1 MSVDFSTPLSAFKA
15 DSRENLI
22 VGSDGHY
29 YLLMDLGE
37 PYEALLGGTISGTAT
52 IGLVGVS
59 SDYRV
64 IRGSAD
70 TNTVSVFESRYL
82 AIDITEGLINKQ
94 PTSVQTSLNT
104 GTGFNG
110 LTIAAYFGADKL
122 ASGVP
127 DGAGAWK
134 VNVESG
140 AVTTAPQPIFKS
152 SQGDMGS
159 SGADIV
165 VGTTSSAAGNTATL
179 LFESGDGNDVF
190 VWSSGSGDQR
200 FDGGSG
206 FDQLS
211 LSPLQGAVYSV
222 DEYGN
227 VTVAVQG
234 VAKYKIKP
242 IQSWSN
248 PDHVVLQVIGADGE
262 SIVNTLDLDGI
273 EQIRFGSF
281 NLRLSARANEP
292 GTAELTGTPWRDSF
306 SLSLDEISSLKII
319 DAKEGLAELALYFDS
334 SDVGSGA
341 YALTEENG
349 QTNILINGANYGSIQ
364 LTDGGGTFTVNG
376 VDGAD
381 DQVVTLKGDFMA
393 VILIDEANPLARVR
407 LVLADDAIRVTPG
420 SPNFQV
426 TEDFKDHH
434 IEDYFNRID
443 ATNDA
448 DVIDA
453 DQLGASAG
461 VGIPADLIIGFGGD
475 DTIKGG
481 AGRDTILGLEGNDSI
496 DGGLGFDVATYTGR
510 FVDYTV
516 ARVTSGSQTYFTVT
530 HKNGGVEGVDTL
542 HNIEGIYFRGDDV
555 FNRLA
560 PGVEYSFD
568 NRESYVAGSDDADL
582 IDMQA
587 LDAHMPF
594 SSLDGIPVFV
604 KDNGDTVKVA
614 DLAIDFTLPYQAAKF
629 PSDAGV
635 IFSEPALELAG
646 FRLLK
651 EGVPVDF
658 SGEAYRQLT
667 IGAFTAQDDGYEI
680 EWLGAERDSEEPVYV
695 PIYINGGRS
704 ISSFIEAGNGN
715 DTIKAGDGGDHIAG
729 GAGNDS
735 IDGGAWSVLEYLR
748 IEVDYPDWYRENRAK
763 YAGKREDFSVSYSAT
778 DKTWTVRDLNPAD
791 GDEGTDK
798 LLNIQSLEF
807 SRGDNSVAYDDKVIY
822 LAPRV
827 GLNIVDWETM
837 AVSGSWTH
845 GTARGDALGLTPQV
859 EGLLAGTP
867 TDVYYKF
874 QGDDHFRNSEGN
886 DTYYGG
892 AGFDE
897 VKFEGNSSD
906 YTVVE
911 TTNGVTVSRGTE
923 VDNLID
929 IERIQFDAGSLSL
942 KVRFSHAQDPFMDG
956 GRNYIEGSLK
966 ADRIDADALG
976 AEQPFDGQL
985 YIDFGSSMDGT
996 RTSVVMWKI
1005 VEDAVP
1011 DVPNDTVIVI
1021 DPEMMGSG
1029 VQLQKGGQ
1037 VVEIGESLE
1046 ISFWDFISQE
1056 SNYSLHWTDSNVGNL
1071 GVNVRFKSSG
1081 ALVKADWID
1090 AGPGNDT
1097 ILGGKEGDEIKGGLG
1112 NDSIDGGSEGLF
1124 KFLELDGFEAW
1135 VKRDSARYD
1144 GKRADFSVIYNDQD
1158 KTYTVTD
1165 NNPADGNEGID
1176 TLSNIDAIQF
1186 GDSDGDTGRVYL
1198 IPETNIH
1205 YQWEQDEIV
1214 GIWGSHTRG
1223 TLADDSVGLND
1234 ALRAIIDSNEPGTYY
1249 DFSEDDSFRD
1259 SAGSD
1264 TYYGGTGYDTL
1275 EIAGDLVDFAFER
1288 IDDEGGGHHFEI
1300 RSLLEDNTD
1309 VETIYNIEKV
1319 YFTDSDDSVHFELRF
1334 WASPNL
1340 DRWSSNSIDG
1350 TSLPEKIDADAMGKA
1365 TDDPFEGEAFI
1376 QLEFNGS
1383 DKWSFADH
1391 PFAFEGDVTF
1401 SASSFGGQDTTYGGG
1416 DTLTGGQDTMYGG
1429 GDTLTGGQD
1438 TMYGGGD
1445 TLTGG
1450 QDTMYGGGDTLTGG
1464 QDTMYGGED
1473 TLTGGQD
1480 PFMGG
1485 AGQTNYLML
1494 FDGQGHEVSFDEG
1507 DVTLSAAE
1515 LIAGGYYIKN
1525 WEPTWMNSQLVVKV
1539 SADQAALVTRD
1550 WINAGA
1556 GDDTILGGAG
1566 GDQVRGGQGND
1577 IINGGGSS
1585 FANLLDIRVRDT
1597 WPLMN
1602 QAEYSAKASKYNISA
1617 EVADTDDVALYG
1629 EFGLELGKTYFRV
1642 EDSRASGGDGTDIV
1656 FNMDRLRFVDTEVW
1670 LTPNVWFNEM
1680 WNDVQIS
1687 TDGAVDGV
1695 YVLGLDDF
1703 NADTLV
1709 RLELSG
1715 WNAAGGR
1722 FEIDRGNDTVVVDE
1736 HSYQNVTVTVDELAA
1751 GNVKY
1756 VLPPDSNN
1764 TDSIETYTPID
1775 YSLPRVSA
1783 VNRLVNVEGSKFADE
1798 VGFVEGEVPA
1808 TQYNFQGSD
1817 RLTGG
1822 AGDDTLRGGA
1832 GPDTLR
1838 GDKGDDLLDGG
1849 GNATGDNS
1857 IWYSNGSRGYDLA
1870 EFSGAYSRYE
1880 ITFFDG
1886 NGEKVNSIAGAD
1898 YIVVSDGKSS
1908 AKGGDGTDT
1917 LRNIEILRFSDG
1929 ERALQVVKNSYMG
1942 WEWVNNQNIE
1952 VRVTSWEGTEWD
1964 DVIEGTA
1971 EKDEVRDNGGD
1982 DILSLGAGND
1992 QVWIGAGDD
2001 TIDGGIGRDT
2011 VEFAAAR
2018 SRFTIAKTTESG
2030 VDVFTIADRLPS
2042 DKGGLGVKIVK
2053 NVEILRFSEWQ
2064 EVRLTPSID
2073 YWGQLD
2079 QPQWLTVNVQGT
2091 KFDDL
2096 VDVEQLVKSV
2106 TELDGIAYG
2115 RSEIRTDAGDD
2126 VVYGSDSAGDRVND
2140 GVGDDIY
2147 DGRGRGTSQNSWD
2160 DENSVRFN
2168 GKLERYDISTLKL
2181 SDLNVLATQEI
2192 YDALTEYESEKL
2204 NFDNTQ
2210 VQVVKVV
2217 DLMPEE
2223 LGSDGTNY
2231 LINFDRLDFDG
2242 ESVRLGVNY
2251 SANTWG
2257 SGTNWD
2263 RNWVEGGLLADTI
2276 DADALAVA
2284 YNSKKSEAT
2293 DSGDTLTDGQDTMHG
2308 GGDTLTDGQDTMHGG
2323 GDTLTDGQDTM
2334 YGNPTPGDAALGDNI
2349 RGGKGNDTIYG
2360 GAGADEIAGG
2370 FGDDVID
2377 GGANGTVDPNNQWDT
2392 SYFDVARF
2400 EAGFNRFEI
2409 SFFELV
2415 VAGAGNYNESG
2426 LPAPGGDYEVSDY
2439 FTKTGLVVVK
2449 DRYTDLMGGYGRDVL
2464 TNIEALFFSDRLERL
2479 TTQENEQNTETLYV
2493 DGTVFGDL
2501 IKGRDGVENHLNGR
2515 AGNDSLSGADVNDW
2529 LEGGRGDDTLVGG
2542 AEDLENWGSGDVA
2555 RFSANAN
2562 EFTFTRDGNN
2572 VVVTHLIPDD
2582 LGGLGKDLLIG
2593 IEEISFANTRMR
2605 LVVDYEDFESQG
2617 VTYTSVYGTNL
2628 SDDISVGLN
2637 VGDMVNAGAGDDKVY
2652 GGPQRDNIDA
2662 GAGDDEVIADA
2673 GKDMIRTG
2681 TGNDTV
2687 DGGDGV
2693 DLVVF
2698 DDSIGRYRFEVLDKN
2713 DHSVVSAIDSAS
2725 FEDTGYQGNDQL
2737 RWLLQSDAM
2746 TIFDPSS
2753 HHLRVIDKSNLDAR
2767 LSDGQD
2773 LLIGV
2778 ELLLFNDALLN
2789 LGPSTTVDELSVA
2802 ANADD
2807 SAYRYEMDFLTAL
2820 DGDTSIGSGSLLR
2833 AEPKESELL
2842 EWRMEVQVP
2851 YDLPRERFVISTSR
2865 VVADGEQVGN
2875 LQSGAHYFLIADKV
2889 SLTQDLSS
2897 EELGSGELGDLKSIV
2912 DRGVGYGLS
2921 WLSTDF
2927 GYLDFGEEMLL
2938 LEAKTLEGT
2947 SGYWD
2952 DETNSYISGGIDDA
2966 EHSGTFLDD
2975 LLKSSGEGF
2984 RDRFNADQGND
2995 TYLGGDQPDVGSD
3008 WDRND
3013 SVNYYSAS
3021 RERFQIKGVLV
3032 RLDED
3037 EYVIVD
3043 PTNAGADTINAITV
3057 TDILPDAFGG
3067 LGSDLLIDIE
3077 QINFNN
3083 GSVSVTPRI
3092 YYWTDYLGR
3101 IEMNAEGTQFG
3112 DVLVGEDGND
3122 WLNGREGDDLLIGG
3136 AGGDELEGGAG
3147 NDTIV
3152 GGDNA
3157 EEENGWVRMDTA
3169 RFSGSFDRYTLE
3181 TGFVDDEYDFVTI
3194 SDGTHTKAA
3203 FRLSDL
3209 LPSDDKDSTG
3219 VDILVDV
3226 ENLSFADRW
3235 MSLQPNY
3242 NEWTNWDGTVNKNAD
3257 GTDFDDL
3264 LEEQSENERNYFR
3277 GRDGNDV
3284 LVGGGN
3290 GDNLGGDAGNDILIG
3305 GINGTSGNSWEDLD
3319 VAEYQGNQA
3328 RYNRYKLVVAETEI
3342 SYTDKAG
3349 ASHAVA
3355 TFEDS
3360 AWVFDA
3366 GVDADIEYLIGKA
3379 LALTGDVLSA
3389 GVSARIVQDRLPAS
3403 IGGDGTD
3410 LLIDMERIRFQDVQ
3424 VDLIPTVNVWYEYN
3438 EDAEAPKVVSGGSVG
3453 GTASADDFAF
3463 ADVVTW
3469 SKGERTGADLQTWTN
3484 QLVGARLDI
3493 ELKGG
3498 DDRYIGGNGA
3508 ESIRPGTG
3516 HDFIDAGGQ
3525 GGSDGLGQDKWGNRL
3540 RDEVRFEGGYD
3551 RYELVD
3557 LTLDKGNGEWQVS
3570 SRWAGVN
3577 TLSALSLLT
3586 DPDSFLVGLDLGAS
3600 TESAVAAQLTKLTTY
3615 LDANDATDV
3624 SAWLVID
3631 TIGAELGGGGVDVVI
3646 DAEAFS
3652 FSDFWMPLS
3661 VDIWY
3666 NRAWGPE
3673 YDDVAWEERPIVGA
3687 NVNGTVGNDIIA
3699 GDQTYDFSGDD
3710 HIEGNDG
3717 NDLIKAGAGGDWIRG
3732 GEGSDT
3738 IFGGA
3743 NGLPDQW
3750 GYVRTDTAG
3759 YEGDF
3764 ERYEISSAFDA
3775 TLNRSYIEVKDLEIP
3790 EDVDRLYGI
3799 EALSFRD
3806 KWLRVGIEVYTW
3818 QDWKTNET
3826 RGVNVEGGLLNDFY
3840 DASNDAYAGIQH
3852 DYRGYEGNDVF
3863 IGGDNPD
3870 RFWGGSGS
3878 DSLVGGL
3885 NGVNEFGNPGEDV
3898 AQYDGLAES
3907 YTVTV
3912 LSNGTKREVNGVTYT
3927 ASATDLIVE
3936 VLDLNEPE
3944 EIDVLIGIEVIS
3956 FWDKW
3961 LPLQV
3966 SKNYSDFNNDGV
3978 ADEVF
3983 QRGTDSADTLTGEKI
3998 SDRIEAGAGDD
4009 TLSGGAGGDWLS
4021 GGAGDDS
4028 IDGGENGLDAWGNPS
4043 FDVAVFEGRYELY
4056 SISPSGEGLTVADS
4070 RTNGTGTDFVINV
4083 EALQFSDRYINLQTY
4098 VDARDYDFDGVI
4110 DEIVYRGTN
4119 LLADTL
4125 SASDASVTEAIA
4137 EQPLSEKIRYR
4148 FEGLEGNDT
4157 LTGSDKDDVFV
4168 VGTGS
4173 DSVAGGAG
4181 NDRARFI
4188 GNKSDYTIVMPA
4200 SEGAAFTV
4208 TNNLS
4213 TDVVTLT
4220 NVETLVFEDR
4230 LVKVVVSGG
4239 TAAAVTSELI
4249 DTDGDKVVDL
4259 VRVSGTDAADTVT
4272 PPSSQMSL
4280 SFEIDSGEGD
4290 DILTGGDYA
4299 DIFKPGAGNDLIIGG
4314 KNLDMDANGVQ
4325 LPDQVL
4331 LSGKRADFTVAKI
4344 RESSF
4349 TLTGDYEI
4357 GDVINVALGDISVRH
4372 VATSTDKAVIAG
4384 ALATAIEAAVTA
4396 ANGED
4401 GATEKI
4407 ISAAFDS
4414 GSGKITVKATDNLIS
4429 AIVSAENG
4437 LQAAKDD
4444 SGNPIASA
4452 STSEAVDGDL
4462 LTFETFPTGVR
4473 AGDFVK
4479 LTAGSVT
4486 GVYEVKST
4494 NSDAKTITLES
4505 SVSDASLIAAL
4516 SLTVDIYETNSDDTQ
4531 ASSAVTYETYTQVT
4545 NGSETDT
4552 LKGIERIVFEDQSV
4566 SLIATRSAS
4575 ATLGTDGVEVVYRV
4589 NGTSIADV
4597 INGTAEN
4604 EIFNGGGGADHFV
4617 IATGSGD
4624 DEIRGFSTDDGDVMT
4639 FLLGAASGAGL
4650 NNLGTAFDEFNEV
4663 DARSQLQGENLVID
4677 LGGGNSVTLVGVTS
4691 LDATDV
4697 EFIHATTF

>member
-1 MSVDFSTPLSAFKA
+1 MSVDLSTPLSAFKA
-15 DSRENLI
+15 DSTKNLI

-29 YLLMDLGE
+29 YLLMDLGQTF
-37 PYEALLGGTISGTAT
+37 EALLGGTIAGTAA
-52 IGLVGVS
+52 IGLLGVS

-110 LTIAAYFGADKL
+110 LTIAAYFGADML
-122 ASGVP
+122 ASGMP

-140 AVTTAPQPIFKS
+140 AVTTTPQPIFKS

-165 VGTTSSAAGNTATL
+165 VGTTSSAAGNTAPL

-211 LSPLQGAVYSV
+211 LSPLQGAEYGV

-234 VAKYKIKP
+234 LAKYKIKP

-306 SLSLDEISSLKII
+306 SLSLDEISSLKTI

-349 QTNILINGANYGSIQ
+349 QTNILINDVNYGSIK
-364 LTDGGGTFTVNG
+364 LTDGGGIFTVNG
-376 VDGAD
+376 VGSAP
-381 DQVVTLKGDFMA
+381 DQVITLKGDFMA
-393 VILIDEANPLARVR
+393 VTLIDEANPLARVR
-407 LVLADDAIRVTPG
+407 LVLGDDAIRVTPG

-434 IEDYFNRID
+434 IQDYRNRID

-453 DQLGASAG
+453 DQLGEAAG
-461 VGIPADLIIGFGGD
+461 GGIPADLIIGFGGD
-475 DTIKGG
+475 DTINGG
-481 AGRDTILGLEGNDSI
+481 AGRDTIYGLEGNDSI
-496 DGGLGFDVATYTGR
+496 DGGSGFDSANYIGKST
-510 FVDYTV
+510 DYTV
-516 ARVTSGSQTYFTVT
+516 VRDTSGSQTYFTIT
-530 HKNGGVEGVDTL
+530 HKNDGAEGIDTL
-542 HNIEGIYFRGDDV
+542 YNIEAIYFSGDGV
-555 FNRLA
+555 FNRIA

-568 NRESYVAGSDDADL
+568 NSESYVGGSNYDDL

-604 KDNGDTVKVA
+604 KDNGDTVKIA
-614 DLAIDFTLPYQAAKF
+614 DLGVDFTLPYQAAKF
-629 PSDAGV
+629 PLDAGV

-651 EGVPVDF
+651 GGTPVDF
-658 SGEAYRQLT
+658 SGEAYLQLT
-667 IGAFTAQDDGYEI
+667 IGALTAQDGGYEI
-680 EWLGAERDSEEPVYV
+680 EWLGAARDSEEPVYV

-704 ISSFIEAGNGN
+704 IISFVEAGDGN
-715 DTIKAGDGGDHIAG
+715 DTIFGGDGGDHIVG

-748 IEVDYPDWYRENRAK
+748 IETDYPDWYRDNQSK

-798 LLNIQSLEF
+798 LLNIQRLEF
-807 SRGDNSVAYDDKVIY
+807 SRGDDSVAYDDKVIY

-827 GLNIVDWETM
+827 GLNIVDWEIM

-867 TDVYYKF
+867 TGVYYKF
-874 QGDDHFRNSEGN
+874 QGDDYFRNSAGN

-897 VKFEGNSSD
+897 VKFEGSSSD
-906 YTVVE
+906 YTIVE

-923 VDNLID
+923 VDTLIG
-929 IERIQFDAGSLSL
+929 IERIQFDAGSASL
-942 KVRFSHAQDPFMDG
+942 EVRFSHAQDPFMDG
-956 GRNYIEGSLK
+956 GRNYIEGSLS

-976 AEQPFDGQL
+976 AATPFDGQL
-985 YIDFGSSMDGT
+985 YIDFGSSMNGT

-1005 VEDAVP
+1005 VEDEVP
-1011 DVPNDTVIVI
+1011 DVPQDTVIII
-1021 DPEMMGSG
+1021 DTEMMGSG

-1071 GVNVRFKSSG
+1071 GVNVRFKASG
-1081 ALVKADWID
+1081 ALTKSDWID
-1090 AGPGNDT
+1090 AGAGNDT
-1097 ILGGKEGDEIKGGLG
+1097 ILGGKEGDGIKGGLG
-1112 NDSIDGGSEGLF
+1112 NDSIDGGSEGLL
-1124 KFLELDGFEAW
+1124 KFLELDGFDAW

-1165 NNPADGNEGID
+1165 NNPADGNEGVD

-1186 GDSDGDTGRVYL
+1186 GDSDWETGQVYL
-1198 IPETNIH
+1198 TPETNIH

-1234 ALRAIIDSNEPGTYY
+1234 ALRAALDSNAPGTYY

-1275 EIAGDLVDFAFER
+1275 EIAGDMVDFAFER

-1300 RSLLEDNTD
+1300 RSEIDGNTD
-1309 VETIYNIEKV
+1309 VETIYSIEKV

-1350 TSLPEKIDADAMGKA
+1350 TSLPEKIDADAMGK
-1365 TDDPFEGEAFI
+1365 TTEDPFKGDAYL
-1376 QLEFNGS
+1376 QVEFNGS
-1383 DKWSFADH
+1383 DKWSFAENR
-1391 PFAFEGDVTF
+1391 FALTGSITF
-1401 SASSFGGQDTTYGGG
+1401 SASSFGGGDTLHGGEDTLLGGG
-1416 DTLTGGQDTMYGG
+1416 DTLHGGEDTLLGG
-1429 GDTLTGGQD
+1429 GDTLHGGED
-1438 TMYGGGD
+1438 TLLGGGD
-1445 TLTGG
+1445 TLHGG
-1450 QDTMYGGGDTLTGG
+1450 EDTLHGGEDTLLGGGDTLH
-1464 QDTMYGGED
+1464 GGED
-1473 TLTGGQD
+1473 TLLGGGD
-1480 PFMGG
+1480 TLHGG
-1485 AGQTNYLML
+1485 EDTLFGGGDTPYDGVGQSHHLQL
-1494 FDGQGHEVSFDEG
+1494 FDGDGQEVSFSGG
-1507 DVTLSAAE
+1507 DVTISVQE
-1515 LIAGGYYIKN
+1515 LIDGGYYIKAA
-1525 WEPTWMNSQLVVKV
+1525 EPTWMSSQLVVTV
-1539 SADQAALVTRD
+1539 NADQAALVTRD
-1550 WINAGA
+1550 RINAGA

-1577 IINGGGSS
+1577 IINGGASS
-1585 FANLLDIRVRDT
+1585 FADRLNITVRDT
-1597 WPLMN
+1597 WPLMDR
-1602 QAEYSAKASKYNISA
+1602 AEYAAKASKYNISA
-1617 EVADTDDVALYG
+1617 EVADASAVVLYG
-1629 EFGLELGKTYFRV
+1629 EFGLTLGQTYFKV
-1642 EDSRASGGDGTDIV
+1642 EDTRTTGGDGADIL
-1656 FNMDRLRFVDTEVW
+1656 FNIDRLQFADTEVW
-1670 LTPNVWFNEM
+1670 LTPNLWFNEM
-1680 WNDVQIS
+1680 WNDIQIS
-1687 TDGAVDGV
+1687 TDGAENGV
-1695 YVLGLDDF
+1695 YVLSLDDF
-1703 NADTLV
+1703 NADTLI

-1722 FEIDRGNDTVVVDE
+1722 FEIDRGDETVTLDAN
-1736 HSYQNVTVTVDELAA
+1736 SYENVTVSVEELAA
-1751 GNVKY
+1751 GKVKY
-1756 VLPPDSNN
+1756 VLPPPSNN
-1764 TDSIETYTPID
+1764 NDGVETYTPID
-1775 YSLPRVSA
+1775 HSLPRVSA
-1783 VNRLVNVEGSKFADE
+1783 INRLVNVEGSKFADE
-1798 VGFVEGEVPA
+1798 VGFVEGAVPA

-1822 AGDDTLRGGA
+1822 SGDDTLRGGA

-1838 GDKGDDLLDGG
+1838 GDKGDDSLDGG
-1849 GNATGDNS
+1849 DHSTGDTS
-1857 IWYSNGSRGYDLA
+1857 TWYWHGSRGYDLA

-1886 NGEKVNSIAGAD
+1886 SDQQVNSFADAD
-1898 YIVVSDGKSS
+1898 YVVVSDGKSD

-1952 VRVTSWEGTEWD
+1952 VLVTSWEGTDWD
-1964 DVIEGTA
+1964 DVIEGTV

-1982 DILSLGAGND
+1982 DVISLGAGND

-2001 TIDGGIGRDT
+2001 IIDGGSGRDT

-2018 SRFTIAKTTESG
+2018 SRFSIAKTTESG
-2030 VDVFTIADRLPS
+2030 VDVFTITDRLPS

-2096 VDVEQLVKSV
+2096 VDVEQLVDAV
-2106 TELDGIAYG
+2106 TELDGVAYG
-2115 RSEIRTDAGDD
+2115 RSEVRTDAGDD
-2126 VVYGSDSAGDRVND
+2126 VVYGSDRAGDRVND

-2181 SDLNVLATQEI
+2181 SGLNGLATQEI
-2192 YDALTEYESEKL
+2192 YDALTAYESKKL
-2204 NFDNTQ
+2204 DFEDTK

-2257 SGTNWD
+2257 SGNNWD

-2284 YNSKKSEAT
+2284 YNADKPVQE
-2293 DSGDTLTDGQDTMHG
+2293 
-2308 GGDTLTDGQDTMHGG
+2308 
-2323 GDTLTDGQDTM
+2323 
-2334 YGNPTPGDAALGDNI
+2334 PTPGNPNPSNGDAAAGDNI

-2360 GAGADEIAGG
+2360 GAGADEITGG
-2370 FGDDVID
+2370 FGNDVID
-2377 GGANGTVDPNNQWDT
+2377 GGEGGVVDENSYWDT

-2409 SFFELV
+2409 TFFKSVE
-2415 VAGAGNYNESG
+2415 AGTGEYNDRG
-2426 LPAPGGDYEVSDY
+2426 LAEVNGDYEASDY
-2439 FTKTGLVVVK
+2439 YTADGLVVVK
-2449 DRYTDLMGGYGRDVL
+2449 DRYTDAMGGYGRDVL
-2464 TNIEALFFSDRLERL
+2464 TGIEALSFNDRWERL
-2479 TTQENEQNTETLYV
+2479 TTQENDQNSGTLYV
-2493 DGTVFGDL
+2493 EGTVFGDL
-2501 IKGRDGVENHLNGR
+2501 INGREGVENWLHGR
-2515 AGNDSLSGADVNDW
+2515 AGNDSLIGAGGRDW
-2529 LEGGRGDDTLVGG
+2529 LEGGRGDDTLDGGGQVG
-2542 AEDLENWGSGDVA
+2542 DDWSGVDIA
-2555 RFSANAN
+2555 RYSANAN
-2562 EFTFTRDGNN
+2562 EFTFTRNGNN
-2572 VVVTHLIPDD
+2572 VVVTHLIPDE
-2582 LGGLGKDLLIG
+2582 LGGLGTDLLID
-2593 IEEISFANTRMR
+2593 IEEISFASTSMR
-2605 LVVDYEDFESQG
+2605 LVVEYQDFESQG
-2617 VTYTSVYGTNL
+2617 VTYTSVYGTDL
-2628 SDDISVGLN
+2628 SDDISVGLR
-2637 VGDMVNAGAGDDKVY
+2637 VGDVVNAGAGDDIIY
-2652 GGPQRDNIDA
+2652 GGPERDKINA
-2662 GAGDDEVIADA
+2662 GAGDDEVNAGA

-2681 TGNDTV
+2681 TGNDIV
-2687 DGGDGV
+2687 DGGDDV

-2713 DHSVVSAIDSAS
+2713 DHSVVSSIDSAT
-2725 FEDTGYQGNDQL
+2725 FDNTGYQGSEQL
-2737 RWLLQSDAM
+2737 QWLLQSDALA
-2746 TIFDPSS
+2746 TFNPTS
-2753 HHLRVIDKSNLDAR
+2753 HHLRVIDKSNLDGK
-2767 LSDGQD
+2767 LSDGED
-2773 LLIGV
+2773 ILIDV

-2789 LGPSTTVDELSVA
+2789 LGPSTTIGELSA
-2802 ANADD
+2802 AADADD
-2807 SAYRYEMDFLTAL
+2807 SAYRYEMGFLAAVGGATNL
-2820 DGDTSIGSGSLLR
+2820 GSGSLLR
-2833 AEPKESELL
+2833 AQPKESSLL

-2851 YDLPRERFVISTSR
+2851 SDLPRERFVVSTSR
-2865 VVADGEQVGN
+2865 VVGDGEQVGN

-2889 SLTQDLSS
+2889 SLTQDLSG
-2897 EELGSGELGDLKSIV
+2897 EQLGAGELGQLRSIV
-2912 DRGVGYGLS
+2912 DPGVGYGLS
-2921 WLSTDF
+2921 WLSADF
-2927 GYLDFGEEMLL
+2927 GYLDFGGEMLS
-2938 LEAKTLEGT
+2938 LEAKTYEGK

-2952 DETNSYISGGIDDA
+2952 YETNNYISDVVDDA

-2975 LLKSSGEGF
+2975 FLKSSGEGF

-3008 WDRND
+3008 WERND
-3013 SVNYYSAS
+3013 SVNYHSAS

-3032 RLDED
+3032 RPDAD
-3037 EYVIVD
+3037 NYVIVE
-3043 PTNAGADTINAITV
+3043 PAEAGADTINAITV
-3057 TDILPDAFGG
+3057 TDILPDELGG

-3092 YYWTDYLGR
+3092 YSWTDYLGR
-3101 IEMNAEGTQFG
+3101 SQINAEGTQFS

-3122 WLNGREGDDLLIGG
+3122 WLNGREGDDLLLGG

-3152 GGDNA
+3152 GGVNA
-3157 EEENGWVRMDTA
+3157 EAENGWVRMDTA
-3169 RFSGSFDRYTLE
+3169 RFSGSFDRYTLV
-3181 TGFVDDEYDFVTI
+3181 TGFVDEDYEFVNTP
-3194 SDGTHTKAA
+3194 DATHTKVAYK
-3203 FRLSDL
+3203 LSDL
-3209 LPSDDKDSTG
+3209 LPSDDKESTG

-3242 NEWTNWDGTVNKNAD
+3242 NEWTNWDGTVNNNAD

-3277 GRDGNDV
+3277 GRDGNDI
-3284 LVGGGN
+3284 LIGGGN
-3290 GDNLGGDAGNDILIG
+3290 GDNLGGGAGNDILIG
-3305 GINGTSGNSWEDLD
+3305 GTNGTSGNSWEDLD
-3319 VAEYQGNQA
+3319 VAEYEGNQA
-3328 RYNRYKLVVAETEI
+3328 RYNRYKLVVGETEI
-3342 SYTDKAG
+3342 SYTDKTG

-3355 TFEDS
+3355 TLEGS

-3366 GVDADIEYLIGKA
+3366 GVDADIEYLIDKA
-3379 LALTGDVLSA
+3379 LALTGDVLLA
-3389 GVSARIVQDRLPAS
+3389 GASARIVQDRLPAS

-3410 LLIDMERIRFQDVQ
+3410 LLVDMERIRFQDVQ

-3438 EDAEAPKVVSGGSVG
+3438 EDSEAPKVVSGGSVG
-3453 GTASADDFAF
+3453 GTSSADDFAF
-3463 ADVVTW
+3463 SDVVTW
-3469 SKGERTGADLQTWTN
+3469 SKGERIGDDLQAWTS
-3484 QLVGARLDI
+3484 QLVDARLDI

-3516 HDFIDAGGQ
+3516 NDFIDAGGE
-3525 GGSDGLGQDKWGNRL
+3525 GGSNGLGQDKWGNRL
-3540 RDEVRFEGGYD
+3540 RDEVRFEGSYD

-3557 LTLDKGNGEWQVS
+3557 LTLDKDNGEWQFS

-3577 TLSALSLLT
+3577 TLSALNLLT
-3586 DPDSFLVGLDLGAS
+3586 DQGSFLVGLELGAS
-3600 TESAVAAQLTKLTTY
+3600 TESAVAAQLTKLTAY
-3615 LDANDATDV
+3615 GDEKSLIDL

-3631 TIGAELGGGGVDVVI
+3631 TIAADFGGGGVDVVI

-3775 TLNRSYIEVKDLEIP
+3775 TLNRSYIEVKDLETP

-4083 EALQFSDRYINLQTY
+4083 EALQFSDRYITLQTY

-4125 SASDASVTEAIA
+4125 SAGDASVTEAIA

-4173 DSVAGGAG
+4173 DSVVGGAG

-4200 SEGAAFTV
+4200 SAGAAFTV
-4208 TNNLS
+4208 TNKLS
-4213 TDVVTLT
+4213 QDVVTLT
-4220 NVETLVFEDR
+4220 SVETLVFEDR
-4230 LVKVVVSGG
+4230 LVKVVVDGDTTG
-4239 TAAAVTSELI
+4239 AAVTSELI

-4272 PPSSQMSL
+4272 PTSSQMSL

-4372 VATSTDKAVIAG
+4372 VATSTDKAVIAD

-4396 ANGED
+4396 ANDED

-4407 ISAAFDS
+4407 ITAAFDA

-4452 STSEAVDGDL
+4452 STSETVDGDL
-4462 LTFETFPTGVR
+4462 LTFGTFPTGVR

-4479 LTAGSVT
+4479 LTAESVT

-4494 NSDAKTITLES
+4494 NSDAKTVTLES

-4516 SLTVDIYETNSDDTQ
+4516 SLTVDFYETNSDDTQ

-4545 NGSETDT
+4545 KGSETDT

-4617 IATGSGD
+4617 IASGSGD
-4624 DEIRGFSTDDGDVMT
+4624 DEIRGFSTDDGDVIT
-4639 FLLGAASGAGL
+4639 FLLGAASGTGL

>member
-1 MSVDFSTPLSAFKA
+1 MAIDLPTALVSFKA
-15 DSRENLI
+15 DPAKNLI
-22 VGSDGHY
+22 VGPDDHY
-29 YLLMDLGE
+29 YLLMDLGQT
-37 PYEALLGGTISGTAT
+37 YTALQGGTIAGTAT

-59 SDYRV
+59 SSNLV
-64 IRGSAD
+64 LRGSAGS
-70 TNTVSVFESRYL
+70 NNVSVLESRYL
-82 AIDITEGLINKQ
+82 AIDITAGLILKQ
-94 PTSVQTSLNT
+94 STTVQSSLSN
-104 GTGFNG
+104 GAFNG
-110 LTIAAYFGADKL
+110 LTFAVYFGPDKL
-122 ASGVP
+122 ESGV
-127 DGAGAWK
+127 DQGAGAWK
-134 VNVESG
+134 VSVQGSTL
-140 AVTTAPQPIFKS
+140 TTTPQPIFKS
-152 SQGDMGS
+152 SQENMGS
-159 SGADIV
+159 PGADIV
-165 VGTTSSAAGNTATL
+165 VGTTSSAGGNTAPL

-200 FDGGSG
+200 LDGGSG

-211 LSPLQGAVYSV
+211 LSPLQGAEYDV

-242 IQSWSN
+242 VQPWSN

-281 NLRLSARANEP
+281 NLRLSARSNEP

-306 SLSLDEISSLKII
+306 SLSLDQIASLETI

-349 QTNILINGANYGSIQ
+349 QTNIRINDVNYGSIK

-376 VDGAD
+376 VGGAG

-393 VILIDEANPLARVR
+393 VTLIDEANPLDRVR
-407 LVLADDAIRVTPG
+407 LVLADDAVRVTPG
-420 SPNFQV
+420 SPNFQLL
-426 TEDFKDHH
+426 ESFRDDDIKD
-434 IEDYFNRID
+434 YRNRID

-448 DVIDA
+448 DIIDA
-453 DQLGASAG
+453 DQRGASAG
-461 VGIPADLIIGFGGD
+461 AAIPADLIIGFGGD
-475 DTIKGG
+475 DTIDGG
-481 AGRDTILGLEGNDSI
+481 AGRDTIYGLEGDDII
-496 DGGLGFDVATYTGR
+496 DGGSGFDLANYIGKSE
-510 FVDYTV
+510 DYTV
-516 ARVTSGSQTYFTVT
+516 TRVASDSQTYFTVT
-530 HKNGGVEGVDTL
+530 HNDGGAEGTDTL
-542 HNIEGIYFRGDDV
+542 YNIEAIYFSGDAV
-555 FNRLA
+555 FKRIA
-560 PGVEYSFD
+560 PGVEYGFD
-568 NRESYVAGSDDADL
+568 NQESYVAGSDYAEL
-582 IDMQA
+582 IDIQA
-587 LDAHMPF
+587 LDAMMPF
-594 SSLDGIPVFV
+594 SSLEGIDVYFKSTGDRV
-604 KDNGDTVKVA
+604 K
-614 DLAIDFTLPYQAAKF
+614 LAEIFPNLNMPFQAARY
-629 PSDAGV
+629 PSDADV
-635 IFSEPALELAG
+635 VLSQTALELAG
-646 FRLLK
+646 IRLLK
-651 EGVPVDF
+651 NGQAVDF
-658 SGEAYRQLT
+658 DGKPYIQST
-667 IGAFTAQDDGYEI
+667 IGELTAEVNGYEF
-680 EWLGAERDSEEPVYV
+680 EWLGADRDGTEPVYV
-695 PIYINGGRS
+695 PAYIDGGRS
-704 ISSFIEAGNGN
+704 IISFVEAGNGN
-715 DTIKAGDGGDHIAG
+715 DTIMGGDGGDHILG

-748 IEVDYPDWYRENRAK
+748 VETDYPEWYRENRAI
-763 YAGKREDFSVSYSAT
+763 YEGKREDFSVSYSAT
-778 DKTWTVRDLNPAD
+778 DKTWTIRDLNPAD

-798 LLNIQSLEF
+798 LANIQLIEF
-807 SRGDNSVAYDDKVIY
+807 SRGDNSVTYDDKVIY

-837 AVSGSWTH
+837 AVSGSSTH

-867 TDVYYKF
+867 TGVYYKF
-874 QGDDHFRNSEGN
+874 QGDDYFRNSAGN

-897 VKFEGNSSD
+897 VKFEGNYSD
-906 YTVVE
+906 YTIAE
-911 TTNGVTVSRGTE
+911 TSNGVTVSRGTE
-923 VDNLID
+923 VDTLIG
-929 IERIQFDAGSLSL
+929 IERIQFDAGRASLQ
-942 KVRFSHAQDPFMDG
+942 VRFSHAQDPFMDG
-956 GRNYIEGSLK
+956 GRNYIEGSLS

-976 AEQPFDGQL
+976 AAKSFDGQL
-985 YIDFGSSMDGT
+985 YIDFGSSMNGT
-996 RTSVVMWKI
+996 RTSVVLWQI
-1005 VEDAVP
+1005 VGDEVP
-1011 DVPNDTVIVI
+1011 DVPDDTVIVI
-1021 DPEMMGSG
+1021 DPSLMGAG
-1029 VQLQKGGQ
+1029 VQLQKDGL
-1037 VVEIGESLE
+1037 VVELSEPRE
-1046 ISFWDFISQE
+1046 ISFWDFISSD
-1056 SNYSLHWTDSNVGNL
+1056 SNYSLLWTDNSISNL
-1071 GVNVRFKSSG
+1071 GVNVKFKASG
-1081 ALVKADWID
+1081 ALTKSDWID
-1090 AGPGNDT
+1090 AGAGNDT
-1097 ILGGKEGDEIKGGLG
+1097 ILGGKEGDEIKGGRG
-1112 NDSIDGGSEGLF
+1112 NDSIDGGSEGLL
-1124 KFLELDGFEAW
+1124 KFLKLDGFDAW
-1135 VKRDSARYD
+1135 VIRDTARYD

-1165 NNPADGNEGID
+1165 NNPVDGNEGVD

-1186 GDSDGDTGRVYL
+1186 GDSDWETGRVYL
-1198 IPETNIH
+1198 TPETNIN

-1214 GIWGSHTRG
+1214 GIWGSYTRG
-1223 TLADDSVGLND
+1223 TLANDSVGLTD
-1234 ALRAIIDSNEPGTYY
+1234 ALRAVLDRTEQGTYY
-1249 DFSEDDSFRD
+1249 DFSEDDNFRD

-1264 TYYGGTGYDTL
+1264 TYFGGTGYDTL
-1275 EIAGDLVDFAFER
+1275 EIAGDMVDYAFAR
-1288 IDDEGGGHHFEI
+1288 IDDAGGGHHFEI

-1350 TSLPEKIDADAMGKA
+1350 TSLSEEIDADALGQA

-1401 SASSFGGQDTTYGGG
+1401 SASSFAGASQPPKTLPPTGEGTLTPPTTVDPISGVVPGSEGTLTPPTTVDPISGVVPGSEGTLTPPTTVDPISGVVPGSEGTVTPPTAIDPGGITQGGG
-1416 DTLTGGQDTMYGG
+1416 LQLFNKDGSVVFIGDDLKVTVQD
-1429 GDTLTGGQD
+1429 
-1438 TMYGGGD
+1438 
-1445 TLTGG
+1445 
-1450 QDTMYGGGDTLTGG
+1450 
-1464 QDTMYGGED
+1464 
-1473 TLTGGQD
+1473 
-1480 PFMGG
+1480 
-1485 AGQTNYLML
+1485 
-1494 FDGQGHEVSFDEG
+1494 
-1507 DVTLSAAE
+1507 
-1515 LIAGGYYIKN
+1515 LIANGYYIKTA
-1525 WEPTWMNSQLVVKV
+1525 EPTWMNSQLVVTV

-1550 WINAGA
+1550 GINAGA

-1577 IINGGGSS
+1577 IINGGESS
-1585 FANLLDIRVRDT
+1585 FADRLNITVRDT
-1597 WPLMN
+1597 WPLMDR
-1602 QAEYSAKASKYNISA
+1602 AEYAAKASKYNISA
-1617 EVADTDDVALYG
+1617 EVADASAVVLYG
-1629 EFGLELGKTYFRV
+1629 EFGLALGQTYFKV
-1642 EDSRASGGDGTDIV
+1642 EDTRTTGGDGADIL
-1656 FNMDRLRFVDTEVW
+1656 FNIDRLQFADTEVW
-1670 LTPNVWFNEM
+1670 LTPNVWFNGM
-1680 WNDVQIS
+1680 SNDIQIS
-1687 TDGAVDGV
+1687 TDGAENGV
-1695 YVLGLDDF
+1695 YVLSLDDF
-1703 NADTLV
+1703 NADTLI

-1722 FEIDRGNDTVVVDE
+1722 FEIDRGDETVTLDAN
-1736 HSYQNVTVTVDELAA
+1736 SYENVTVSVEELAA
-1751 GNVKY
+1751 GKVKY
-1756 VLPPDSNN
+1756 VLPSPSNN
-1764 TDSIETYTPID
+1764 NVGVETYTPID
-1775 YSLPRVSA
+1775 HSLPRVSA
-1783 VNRLVNVEGSKFADE
+1783 INRLVNVEGSKFADE
-1798 VGFVEGEVPA
+1798 VGFVEGAVPA

-1849 GNATGDNS
+1849 GHATGDNS

-1886 NGEKVNSIAGAD
+1886 SDEKVSSIAGAD

-2096 VDVEQLVKSV
+2096 VDFERLVKSV
-2106 TELDGIAYG
+2106 TELEGIAYG

-2192 YDALTEYESEKL
+2192 YDALTAYESGKS

-2276 DADALAVA
+2276 DADALAAA
-2284 YNSKKSEAT
+2284 YNANKPI
-2293 DSGDTLTDGQDTMHG
+2293 Q
-2308 GGDTLTDGQDTMHGG
+2308 
-2323 GDTLTDGQDTM
+2323 
-2334 YGNPTPGDAALGDNI
+2334 NPTPGNPNPSNGDAVAGDNI

-2360 GAGADEIAGG
+2360 GVGADEITGG

-2377 GGANGTVDPNNQWDT
+2377 GGANGAIDPNNQWDN

-2409 SFFELV
+2409 TFFKSVE
-2415 VAGAGNYNESG
+2415 AGTGEYNDRG
-2426 LPAPGGDYEVSDY
+2426 LAEVNGDYEASDY
-2439 FTKTGLVVVK
+2439 YTADGLVVVK
-2449 DRYTDLMGGYGRDVL
+2449 DRYTDAMGGYGRDVL
-2464 TNIEALFFSDRLERL
+2464 TGIEALSFNDSWERL
-2479 TTQENEQNTETLYV
+2479 TTQENDQNSGTLYV
-2493 DGTVFGDL
+2493 EGTVFGDL
-2501 IKGRDGVENHLNGR
+2501 INGREGVENWLHGR
-2515 AGNDSLSGADVNDW
+2515 AGNDSLIGADGNDL
-2529 LEGGRGDDTLVGG
+2529 LEGGRGNDTLVGG
-2542 AEDLENWGSGDVA
+2542 AEDVQSGGGGDVA
-2555 RFSANAN
+2555 RYSANAN
-2562 EFTFTRDGNN
+2562 EFTFTRNGNN
-2572 VVVTHLIPDD
+2572 VVVTHLIPDE
-2582 LGGLGKDLLIG
+2582 LGGLGTDLLID
-2593 IEEISFANTRMR
+2593 IEEISFASTSMR
-2605 LVVDYEDFESQG
+2605 LVVEYQDFESQG
-2617 VTYTSVYGTNL
+2617 VTYTSVYGTDL
-2628 SDDISVGLN
+2628 SDDISVGLR
-2637 VGDMVNAGAGDDKVY
+2637 VGDVVNAGAGDDIIY
-2652 GGPQRDNIDA
+2652 GGPERDKINA
-2662 GAGDDEVIADA
+2662 GAGDDEVNAGA

-2681 TGNDTV
+2681 TGNDIV
-2687 DGGDGV
+2687 DGGDDV
-2693 DLVVF
+2693 DLLVF

-2713 DHSVVSAIDSAS
+2713 DHSVVSSIDSAT
-2725 FEDTGYQGNDQL
+2725 FDNTGYQGSEQL
-2737 RWLLQSDAM
+2737 QWLLQSDALA
-2746 TIFDPSS
+2746 TFNPTS
-2753 HHLRVIDKSNLDAR
+2753 HHLRVIDKSNLDGK
-2767 LSDGQD
+2767 LSDGED
-2773 LLIGV
+2773 ILIDV

-2789 LGPSTTVDELSVA
+2789 LGPSTTIGELSA
-2802 ANADD
+2802 AADADD
-2807 SAYRYEMDFLTAL
+2807 SAYRYEMGFIAAVGGTTNL
-2820 DGDTSIGSGSLLR
+2820 GSGSLLR
-2833 AEPKESELL
+2833 AQPKESSLL

-2851 YDLPRERFVISTSR
+2851 SDLPRERFVISTSR
-2865 VVADGEQVGN
+2865 VVGDGEQVGN

-2889 SLTQDLSS
+2889 SLTQDLSG
-2897 EELGSGELGDLKSIV
+2897 EQLGSGELGQLRSIV
-2912 DRGVGYGLS
+2912 DPGVGYGLS
-2921 WLSTDF
+2921 WLSADF
-2927 GYLDFGEEMLL
+2927 GYLDFGGERLS
-2938 LEAKTLEGT
+2938 LEAKTYEGK

-2952 DETNSYISGGIDDA
+2952 YETNNYISDVVDDA

-2975 LLKSSGEGF
+2975 FLESSGEGF

-3008 WDRND
+3008 WESSD
-3013 SVNYYSAS
+3013 SVNYHSAS

-3032 RLDED
+3032 RPDAD
-3037 EYVIVD
+3037 NYVIVD
-3043 PTNAGADTINAITV
+3043 PTEAGADTINAITV
-3057 TDILPDAFGG
+3057 TDILPDELGG

-3092 YYWTDYLGR
+3092 YSWTDYLGR
-3101 IEMNAEGTQFG
+3101 SQINAEGTQFS

-3122 WLNGREGDDLLIGG
+3122 WLNGREGDDLLLGG

-3152 GGDNA
+3152 GGVNA
-3157 EEENGWVRMDTA
+3157 EAENGWVRMDTA
-3169 RFSGSFDRYTLE
+3169 RFSGSFDRYTLV
-3181 TGFVDDEYDFVTI
+3181 TGFVDEDYEFVNTP
-3194 SDGTHTKAA
+3194 DATHTKVAYK
-3203 FRLSDL
+3203 LSDL
-3209 LPSDDKDSTG
+3209 LPSDDKESTG

-3242 NEWTNWDGTVNKNAD
+3242 NEWTNWDGTVNNNAD

-3277 GRDGNDV
+3277 GRDGNDI
-3284 LVGGGN
+3284 LIGGGN
-3290 GDNLGGDAGNDILIG
+3290 GDNLGGGAGNDILIG
-3305 GINGTSGNSWEDLD
+3305 GTNGTSGNSWEDLD
-3319 VAEYQGNQA
+3319 VAEYEGNQA
-3328 RYNRYKLVVAETEI
+3328 RYNRYKLVVGETEI
-3342 SYTDKAG
+3342 SYTDKTG

-3355 TFEDS
+3355 TLEGS

-3366 GVDADIEYLIGKA
+3366 GVDADIEYLIDKA
-3379 LALTGDVLSA
+3379 LALTGDVLLA
-3389 GVSARIVQDRLPAS
+3389 GASARIVQDRLPAS

-3438 EDAEAPKVVSGGSVG
+3438 EDSEAPKVVSGGSVG
-3453 GTASADDFAF
+3453 GTSSADDFAF
-3463 ADVVTW
+3463 SDVVTW
-3469 SKGERTGADLQTWTN
+3469 SKGERIGDDLQAWTS
-3484 QLVGARLDI
+3484 QLVDARLDI

-3516 HDFIDAGGQ
+3516 NDFIDAGGE
-3525 GGSDGLGQDKWGNRL
+3525 GGSNGLGQDKWGNRL
-3540 RDEVRFEGGYD
+3540 RDEVRFEGSYD

-3557 LTLDKGNGEWQVS
+3557 LTLDKDNGEWQFS
-3570 SRWAGVN
+3570 SGWAGVN
-3577 TLSALSLLT
+3577 TLSALNLLT
-3586 DPDSFLVGLDLGAS
+3586 DQGSFLVGLDLGAS

-3631 TIGAELGGGGVDVVI
+3631 TIGAEFGGGGVDVVI

-3687 NVNGTVGNDIIA
+3687 NVNGTVGNDTIS

-3732 GEGSDT
+3732 GEGSDM

-3750 GYVRTDTAG
+3750 GYVRTDTVG

-3818 QDWKTNET
+3818 QDWETNET

-3840 DASNDAYAGIQH
+3840 DASTDAYAGIQH
-3852 DYRGYEGNDVF
+3852 DYRGYEGDDVF

-3912 LSNGTKREVNGVTYT
+3912 LGNGTKREVNGVTYT

-3936 VLDLNEPE
+3936 VLDLNEPD

-4056 SISPSGEGLTVADS
+4056 SISPSGAGLTVADS
-4070 RTNGTGTDFVINV
+4070 RTDGTGTDFVTNV

-4119 LLADTL
+4119 LLADAL

-4157 LTGSDKDDVFV
+4157 LTGSEKDDVFV

-4213 TDVVTLT
+4213 QDVVTLT
-4220 NVETLVFEDR
+4220 SVETLVFEDR

-4272 PPSSQMSL
+4272 PTSSQMSL

-4325 LPDQVL
+4325 LPDQVVF
-4331 LSGKRADFTVAKI
+4331 SGKRADFTIAKI

-4349 TLTGDYEI
+4349 ALTGGYEI
-4357 GDVINVALGDISVRH
+4357 GDVINVALGDISVHH

-4452 STSEAVDGDL
+4452 STSETVDGDL
-4462 LTFETFPTGVR
+4462 LTFGTFPTGVR

-4494 NSDAKTITLES
+4494 NSDAKTVTLES

-4516 SLTVDIYETNSDDTQ
+4516 SLTVDFYETNSDDTQ

-4545 NGSETDT
+4545 KGSETDT

-4617 IATGSGD
+4617 IASGSGD
-4624 DEIRGFSTDDGDVMT
+4624 DEIRGFSTDDGDVIT
-4639 FLLGAASGAGL
+4639 FLLGAASGTGL